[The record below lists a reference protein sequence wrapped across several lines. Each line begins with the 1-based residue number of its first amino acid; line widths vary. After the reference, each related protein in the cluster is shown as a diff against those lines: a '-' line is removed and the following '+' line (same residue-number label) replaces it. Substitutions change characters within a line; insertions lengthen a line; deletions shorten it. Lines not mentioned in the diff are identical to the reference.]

1 MQCNSCGSKW
11 ESNNIVTTCPFCG
24 ANLAK
29 AKDPNNMDISDAI
42 ESIIANQGVE
52 VLKNSRLVNAHVMDL
67 VRGHDRDKKLFRIL
81 CTNGAMEFA
90 YKIAKTTDS
99 SQKEVIIKKQIKVLV
114 DDAFLAEDNAIA
126 AINIILRG
134 LGEKELQAASTVSTQ
149 VVQKN
154 TINSTNKVEKI
165 PTVHNPTV
173 QSTATKVIIQQS
185 LVNNEEKQYISAC
198 KIKEEAF
205 KNKDISKIE
214 HAINLFS
221 LVDTY
226 KDSADLM
233 RLCEEE
239 IQTIKYE
246 NAIKEKQSVYSYRD
260 VDGIERTL
268 NKAIAIFNSINGY
281 KDSAQQIAEC
291 EELKKSRIYEI
302 AVDTKDTADKYSDET
317 IYSKAV
323 MMFGKIKDYKDSE
336 EQAKYCSQKLDV
348 IHKETVYKK
357 ALYYYEKTDA
367 FSLETAI
374 SWFEKVIDW
383 KDSRKLCEDCKK
395 RLVKAKAEKEKQNLI
410 NEQEYNRALTLLK
423 KNDVASVK
431 KAIEILDRIPTWK
444 DSRTLSERYKR
455 ALNTQINT
463 QTNYY
468 SKNTTRQQTTTQ
480 YNNSQSITS
489 QRKQQGLCQ
498 YCGGS
503 FNGLF
508 IKKCSKCGKTKDY

>member
-11 ESNNIVTTCPFCG
+11 ESNNIVITCPFCG
-24 ANLAK
+24 NNLAK
-29 AKDPNNMDISDAI
+29 TKDPNNMDISDAI
-42 ESIIANQGVE
+42 ESIIANQGIE

-81 CTNGAMEFA
+81 CSNGAMEFA
-90 YKIAKTTDS
+90 YKIAKTSDA
-99 SQKEVIIKKQIKVLV
+99 SQKEIITKRQIKVLV

-134 LGEKELQAASTVSTQ
+134 LGEKEVQATSTASTQVIQPVTNSSTVKVVKASTVNNSIQSAPTKT
-149 VVQKN
+149 VVN
-154 TINSTNKVEKI
+154 PNINS
-165 PTVHNPTV
+165 
-173 QSTATKVIIQQS
+173 
-185 LVNNEEKQYISAC
+185 EEKQYIAAC
-198 KIKEEAF
+198 KVKEEAL
-205 KNKDISKIE
+205 KNKDISKLE

-233 RLCEEE
+233 ALCEEE
-239 IQTIKYE
+239 IKTIKYE
-246 NAIKEKQSVYSYRD
+246 NAIKEKASVYSYRD

-268 NKAIAIFNSINGY
+268 NKAIATFNSLNSY
-281 KDSAQQIAEC
+281 KDSVQQVAEC

-302 AVDTKDTADKYSDET
+302 AIDTKETADKYSDET

-323 MMFGKIKDYKDSE
+323 MIFGKIKDYKDSE

-395 RLVKAKAEKEKQNLI
+395 RLVKAKAEKEKQNII
-410 NEQEYNRALTLLK
+410 NEQEYNRALMLLK

-431 KAIEILDRIPTWK
+431 KAIEILDGIPTWK

-455 ALNTQINT
+455 ALYSQKSTQSNYSSNNNTRT
-463 QTNYY
+463 QTP
-468 SKNTTRQQTTTQ
+468 TH
-480 YNNSQSITS
+480 YNNSQSIAE

-503 FNGLF
+503 FKGLF
-508 IKKCSKCGKTKDY
+508 IKKCSKCGKIKDY

>member
-42 ESIIANQGVE
+42 ESIIANQGIE
-52 VLKNSRLVNAHVMDL
+52 VLNNTRLVNAHVMDL

-134 LGEKELQAASTVSTQ
+134 LGEKEIQAIQSASAQVIQSVTNSSMVKVVKLSTVNNSVQSASART
-149 VVQKN
+149 VVHPN
-154 TINSTNKVEKI
+154 INS
-165 PTVHNPTV
+165 
-173 QSTATKVIIQQS
+173 
-185 LVNNEEKQYISAC
+185 EEKQYIAAC
-198 KIKEEAF
+198 KVKEEAF
-205 KNKDISKIE
+205 KNKDISKLE
-214 HAINLFS
+214 HTINLFS

-233 RLCEEE
+233 ALCEEE

-268 NKAIAIFNSINGY
+268 NKAIAIFNSLNSY
-281 KDSAQQIAEC
+281 RDSAKQVAEC

-503 FNGLF
+503 LKGLF

>member
-11 ESNNIVTTCPFCG
+11 ESSNIVITCPFCG

-42 ESIIANQGVE
+42 ESIISNQGIE
-52 VLKNSRLVNAHVMDL
+52 VLNNTRLVYAHVMDL

-81 CTNGAMEFA
+81 CSNGAMEFA

-134 LGEKELQAASTVSTQ
+134 LGEKEIQATSTASTQ
-149 VVQKN
+149 VIQSVTDSSTVKVVKSSTVNNSIQSASAKTVVHPN
-154 TINSTNKVEKI
+154 INS
-165 PTVHNPTV
+165 
-173 QSTATKVIIQQS
+173 
-185 LVNNEEKQYISAC
+185 EEKQYISAC
-198 KIKEEAF
+198 KAKEEAF
-205 KNKDISKIE
+205 KNKDISKLE

-226 KDSADLM
+226 KDSAHLM
-233 RLCEEE
+233 ALCEEE
-239 IQTIKYE
+239 IQTIKYG

-268 NKAIAIFNSINGY
+268 NKAIAIFNSLNGY
-281 KDSAQQIAEC
+281 KDSAQQVVEC

-302 AVDTKDTADKYSDET
+302 AFDTKETADKYSDET

-323 MMFGKIKDYKDSE
+323 MIFGKIKDYKDSE

-357 ALYYYEKTDA
+357 ALYYYEKNDA

-395 RLVKAKAEKEKQNLI
+395 RLVKAKVEKEKQNSI
-410 NEQEYNRALTLLK
+410 NEQEYNRALALLK
-423 KNDVASVK
+423 RNDIASIK
-431 KAIEILDRIPTWK
+431 KAIEILDKIPTWK
-444 DSRTLSERYKR
+444 DSRTLSERYRR
-455 ALNTQINT
+455 ALNSQKSS
-463 QTNYY
+463 QTIYY
-468 SKNTTRQQTTTQ
+468 SSNSDRQQNVDH
-480 YNNSQSITS
+480 NNSQITTS
-489 QRKQQGLCQ
+489 QRKQQGICQ
-498 YCGGS
+498 HCGGA
-503 FNGLF
+503 FKGLF
-508 IKKCSKCGKTKDY
+508 IKKCSKCGKAKDY

>member
-11 ESNNIVTTCPFCG
+11 ESNNIVITCPFCG
-24 ANLAK
+24 NNLAK
-29 AKDPNNMDISDAI
+29 TKDPNNMDISDAI
-42 ESIIANQGVE
+42 ESIIANQGIE

-81 CTNGAMEFA
+81 CSNGAMEFA

-114 DDAFLAEDNAIA
+114 DDAFLAEDNAITA
-126 AINIILRG
+126 VNIILRG
-134 LGEKELQAASTVSTQ
+134 LGEKELQATPSMVSTQ
-149 VVQKN
+149 VVQNN
-154 TINSTNKVEKI
+154 TDKSINKVDKSS
-165 PTVHNPTV
+165 TAFNPSI
-173 QSTATKVIIQQS
+173 QNTATKVVVQQPP
-185 LVNNEEKQYISAC
+185 VNNEEKQYISAC
-198 KIKEEAF
+198 KVKEEAF

-221 LVDTY
+221 LVDKY

-233 RLCEEE
+233 ALCEEE

-246 NAIKEKQSVYSYRD
+246 NAIKEKESVYSYRD

-281 KDSAQQIAEC
+281 KDSAQQVAEC

-357 ALYYYEKTDA
+357 ALYYYEK
-367 FSLETAI
+367 
-374 SWFEKVIDW
+374 
-383 KDSRKLCEDCKK
+383 
-395 RLVKAKAEKEKQNLI
+395 QM
-410 NEQEYNRALTLLK
+410 
-423 KNDVASVK
+423 
-431 KAIEILDRIPTWK
+431 
-444 DSRTLSERYKR
+444 
-455 ALNTQINT
+455 
-463 QTNYY
+463 
-468 SKNTTRQQTTTQ
+468 
-480 YNNSQSITS
+480 
-489 QRKQQGLCQ
+489 
-498 YCGGS
+498 
-503 FNGLF
+503 LF
-508 IKKCSKCGKTKDY
+508 H

>member
-11 ESNNIVTTCPFCG
+11 ESNNIVTICPFCG

-42 ESIIANQGVE
+42 ESIIANQGIE

-81 CTNGAMEFA
+81 CSNGAMEFA
-90 YKIAKTTDS
+90 YKIAKTSDA
-99 SQKEVIIKKQIKVLV
+99 SQKEIISKKQIKVLV

-134 LGEKELQAASTVSTQ
+134 LGEKEIQAASTASTQ
-149 VVQKN
+149 VIQNVTTSSTVKIEKSPTVNNSIQSASTKTVVQPI
-154 TINSTNKVEKI
+154 INS
-165 PTVHNPTV
+165 
-173 QSTATKVIIQQS
+173 
-185 LVNNEEKQYISAC
+185 EEKQYFSAC
-198 KIKEEAF
+198 KVKEEAF
-205 KNKDISKIE
+205 KNKDISKLE

-226 KDSADLM
+226 KDSTDLM
-233 RLCEEE
+233 ALCEEE

-246 NAIKEKQSVYSYRD
+246 NAIREKQSVYSYRD
-260 VDGIERTL
+260 VDGIERAL
-268 NKAIAIFNSINGY
+268 NKAIAIFNGLNSY
-281 KDSAQQIAEC
+281 KDSAQQVVEC

-302 AVDTKDTADKYSDET
+302 AVDTKETADKYSDET

-357 ALYYYEKTDA
+357 ALYYYEKNDA

-383 KDSRKLCEDCKK
+383 KDSKKLCEDCKK
-395 RLVKAKAEKEKQNLI
+395 RLVKAKTEKEKQNLI

-431 KAIEILDRIPTWK
+431 KAIEILDRMPTWK

-455 ALNTQINT
+455 ALNSQKST
-463 QTNYY
+463 QTNY
-468 SKNTTRQQTTTQ
+468 SSNNITRPQTPTQ
-480 YNNSQSITS
+480 YNNSQSIAN

-503 FNGLF
+503 FKGLF
-508 IKKCSKCGKTKDY
+508 IKKCSKCGKSKDY